1 MNNRCKK
8 INFQSIIHKRSIKF
22 DCHILKK
29 IVTLKLEK
37 GENMVCEMFV
47 NSKILVSH
55 KIQ

>member
-37 GENMVCEMFV
+37 GEKYGLWDVSKFK
-47 NSKILVSH
+47 NSSIT
-55 KIQ
+55 